1 MDPRLERILLRVQKP
16 ARYTGGEYNAVIK
29 DKSRVDTRFAFC
41 FPDTY
46 EIGMSNLGMRILYGI
61 MNGMDGVWCE
71 RCFAPWGDMEEEM
84 RRAELPLWALESGD
98 PIRDFDFI
106 GFSLGYEMAY
116 TNVLNMLDLAG
127 VPLHTWERGE
137 DDPIVVA
144 GGTCAYNGE
153 PLADFVDIFS
163 LGEGEDVTV
172 EMLELYQKCRR
183 EGWSRRDYLFK
194 AAQIPGLYVPSLYQ
208 VTYREDGTVAAIT
221 PEKGVPPVVTKRIVQ
236 DLDKSYFPVK
246 TIIPSTEIVHDRVM
260 LEVFRGCIRGCRF
273 CQAGYCYRPVR
284 PKSPEMLVEQGIEAC
299 KDSGYQEMTLSSL
312 STSDYRPLEQLCD
325 GLLGYC
331 EPRNINLSVPSLR
344 ADNFSMVLEQRL
356 QKARKSSFTFAPEA
370 GTQRLR
376 DTINKNVTEEDLMNA
391 CKTVF
396 EGGGNAVKLYFMLG
410 LPTETDEDVL
420 GIADLA
426 QKVYLNWKQNAS
438 FRARG
443 VRITVSTSFFVPKPF
458 TPFQWEPQIS
468 MEEYQRR
475 VDLLRNAIKSNK
487 SIIYDW
493 HDPDTS
499 YVEAILA
506 RGDRRLG
513 RAIEE
518 VWRRGGRLD
527 AWSEYFDFDRWID
540 SVRAVGLDP
549 DFYARRDR
557 LYEEVLPWSMIS
569 VGVRQS
575 YLWRERNQA
584 YKSVITPDCRR
595 QCMGCGADRLLCDRK
610 CDEVLPISAR
620 AKLAAA
626 AGEEG

>member
-344 ADNFSMVLEQRL
+344 ADNFSMALEQRL